1 MKLYYKIGMVV
12 ISAIILVI
20 GWITLIVNQQLNA
33 SLMTQMG
40 NAALDMSQLVAQLPQ
55 IKEGLSQKEQDGQ
68 IQELVESLRK
78 ETRYQYII
86 VMDMAGIQYAYPYE
100 SGLYKAYKNGG
111 EKRVLSFGEAYS
123 STDDNQ
129 LISAIRAFSPV
140 YVENEQVGAVLVGLL
155 TDQVQ
160 KENET
165 HRKTLELALVLS
177 VAVGLGGAIYLAYSI
192 KRSMFGLEPKEIAML
207 LSERDAIFQSIER
220 GLIAIDTT
228 GRILLMNHK
237 AQLMLAL
244 HDVDK
249 EQNHLEAS
257 CKQLYDLVMSV
268 LLHGKERINERMQL
282 KNKDRFLVTCCV
294 MKDMRGNQIGVV
306 VSLENLT
313 QVRAL
318 AEEITDYRR
327 LVDTL
332 RAQNHEFMN
341 KLQTISGL
349 IQLGEYDE
357 VLDFVED
364 LSHKNNQLNHL
375 LSEHIRDNQIAGL
388 LLAKYA
394 YISEK
399 KVQMMIQGE
408 SRVEGLPIG
417 LNSEDAC
424 TIIGNLLDNSLEVLQ
439 HDEHQQI
446 CMTLKSNKD
455 RFTLT
460 VYNSGPEIKPDIE
473 ERLFLK
479 GFSTKGEGRGFGL
492 FLVKQVVEAAG
503 GKISWENKE
512 GVIWHV
518 VIPDDKDIG
527 G

>member
-1 MKLYYKIGMVV
+1 MKLYYKIGIVV

-33 SLMTQMG
+33 SLITQMG
-40 NAALDMSQLVAQLPQ
+40 NAAMDMSHLIAEMPQ
-55 IKEGLSQKEQDGQ
+55 IKEGLRQKEQDGH
-68 IQELVESLRK
+68 IQELVEALRK
-78 ETRYQYII
+78 QTRYQYMI
-86 VMDMAGIQYAYPYE
+86 VMDMEGIQYAYPYE

-111 EKRVLSFGEAYS
+111 EKRVLSTGEAYS

-129 LISAIRAFSPV
+129 WISAIRAFTPV
-140 YVENEQVGAVLVGLL
+140 YYEDKQVGAVLVGLL

-160 KENET
+160 QENET
-165 HRKTLELALVLS
+165 HRRILELALVIS
-177 VAVGLGGAIYLAYSI
+177 VTVGLGGAVYLAYSI
-192 KRSMFGLEPKEIAML
+192 KRSMFGLEPREIALL

-228 GRILLMNHK
+228 GRILLMNQK
-237 AQLMLAL
+237 AQLMLDL
-244 HDVDK
+244 HDVE
-249 EQNHLEAS
+249 EQSNLETS

-268 LLHGKERINERMQL
+268 LLHGKERVNERIQL
-282 KNKDRFLVTCCV
+282 KNKDRFLVACCV
-294 MKDMRGNQIGVV
+294 MKNAKGSQIGAV

-349 IQLGEYDE
+349 IQLGELEE
-357 VLDFVED
+357 VLDYVED
-364 LSHKNNQLNHL
+364 LSHKNSQLNHL

-399 KVQMMIQGE
+399 KVQLSIRGE
-408 SRVEGLPIG
+408 SHVDGLPVG
-417 LNSEDAC
+417 LSSEDAC
-424 TIIGNLLDNSLEVLQ
+424 TIIGNLLDNSLEILQ
-439 HDEHQQI
+439 DHEQQHI
-446 CMTLKSNKD
+446 CITINSNQEK
-455 RFTLT
+455 FKLT
-460 VYNSGPEIKPDIE
+460 VYNSGPAITPEIE
-473 ERLFLK
+473 ESLFIK

-492 FLVKQVVEAAG
+492 FLVKQVVEQVG
-503 GKISWENKE
+503 GKISWQNLE

-518 VIPDDKDIG
+518 VIPNDEDFG